1 MKTSSK
7 RASAKRLD
15 AEITREFDGEGV
27 RRALLAALTCVYENS
42 PHVTLPQFLVALEVL
57 AAERDGSPHTLV
69 SLVKKLNMPFSTA
82 SRVVWS
88 LTKDGGDQGIIRYE
102 RHPTDRRKK
111 YLVMDPDN
119 VNRDLPRAI
128 TRAMIDYYGDSV
140 KKLQRAAQPVAKKP
154 GVTSRT

>member
-1 MKTSSK
+1 MKASSK
-7 RASAKRLD
+7 KRIPSRKVS

-27 RRALLAALTCVYENS
+27 RRALLAALACVYENS

-57 AAERDGSPHTLV
+57 VAERDGQPHTLV

-88 LTKDGGDQGIIRYE
+88 LTKEGGDLGIVRYE
-102 RHPTDRRKK
+102 QHPTDRRKK

-119 VNRDLPRAI
+119 LNRDMPRAI
-128 TRAMIDYYGDSV
+128 TQAMIDYYGDSV
-140 KKLQRAAQPVAKKP
+140 KKLQRADPPQKKAASRAQ
-154 GVTSRT
+154 

>member
-1 MKTSSK
+1 MKTSQSK
-7 RASAKRLD
+7 KSTKKVD

-57 AAERDGSPHTLV
+57 VAERDGHPHTLV
-69 SLVKKLNMPFSTA
+69 SLVKKLGMPFSTA

-88 LTKDGGDQGIIRYE
+88 LTKDGGDIGIMRYE
-102 RHPTDRRKK
+102 QHPTDRRKK
-111 YLVMDPDN
+111 YLVIDPDN
-119 VNRDLPRAI
+119 LNRDMPRAI

-140 KKLQRAAQPVAKKP
+140 KKLQRAAQPAPRKAA
-154 GVTSRT
+154 GGRA

>member
-1 MKTSSK
+1 MKAKSNK
-7 RASAKRLD
+7 RSSAKKLD

-27 RRALLAALTCVYENS
+27 RRALLAALTCIYDHS

-57 AAERDGSPHTLV
+57 VAERDGHAHTLV

-88 LTKDGGDQGIIRYE
+88 LTKEGGDLGVVKYE

-119 VNRDLPRAI
+119 LNRDMPRAI
-128 TRAMIDYYGDSV
+128 TRAMIEYYGDSV
-140 KKLQRAAQPVAKKP
+140 KKLQRASPEA
-154 GVTSRT
+154 

>member
-1 MKTSSK
+1 MKAAGKRVASK
-7 RASAKRLD
+7 KLD

-57 AAERDGSPHTLV
+57 VAERDGHPHTLV

-88 LTKDGGDQGIIRYE
+88 LTKEGGDLGIVRYE

-119 VNRDLPRAI
+119 LNRDMPRAI

-140 KKLQRAAQPVAKKP
+140 KKLQRAQPLAKKAAA
-154 GVTSRT
+154 TRA